1 MSRRASIVSY
11 KMFDEVDL
19 TVNQTSSVSHIQN
32 LDNIGIMISTT
43 GVTDNDGMF
52 KVQVS
57 NDKEVWAD
65 IPFLDNETQTFV
77 TAIGLADADVVL
89 PLSLT
94 QVGFTYLR
102 LVFEAGTG
110 TDGVATATISAKQL

>member
-1 MSRRASIVSY
+1 
-11 KMFDEVDL
+11 MFDEVDL